1 MKIFSPYDILYQF
14 VIRCASDEDD
24 LDEYIRGS
32 SVRTIIACVKMMK
45 NSRDVLFYG
54 PPIYDKDVDT
64 RFMIAM
70 RKLVHRGREELETHS
85 LYWVGI
91 LEEEALATLKEKW

>member
-1 MKIFSPYDILYQF
+1 MKIFSPCDILYQF
-14 VIRCASDEDD
+14 VISGASDEDD

-32 SVRTIIACVKMMK
+32 NLRTITTCVKMMNK
-45 NSRDVLFYG
+45 SRDVLFYG

-91 LEEEALATLKEKW
+91 LEKEALAILKEKW